1 MCMYML
7 YIYIY
12 TLKKKNSSFI
22 QNIIYV
28 YIKYVKIYKYLN
40 CF

>member
-12 TLKKKNSSFI
+12 PKKKNSSFI